1 MNKNSLIVAQNIGY
15 KINENKLFHNIS
27 FDINHGE
34 ALHIKGRNGSGK
46 STLIRIIL
54 GITEPVKGT
63 LENKSTKEICYL
75 GHKNALKTYLTLDDN
90 IHLMQLGN
98 SEMLKS
104 YLDKLEL
111 NKYRDVT
118 VSNLS
123 FGQQKKLALLRVF
136 LNNSDLIIL
145 DEPFVGL
152 DDGALTVLTSF
163 LNNELDKNKSLVF
176 TSHIPCNINSKIL
189 EIPKKNKHV

>member
-27 FDINHGE
+27 FDINRGE

-63 LENKSTKEICYL
+63 IENKSTKEICYL

-90 IHLMQLGN
+90 INLMQLTN
-98 SEMLKS
+98 CDMLKS

-152 DDGALTVLTSF
+152 DDGAHTVLTSF

-189 EIPKKNKHV
+189 EIPK

>member
-27 FDINHGE
+27 FDIKHGE

-90 IHLMQLGN
+90 INLMQLAN
-98 SEMLKS
+98 CDMLKS

-152 DDGALTVLTSF
+152 DDGAHTVLTSF
-163 LNNELDKNKSLVF
+163 LNSELDKNKSLVF

-189 EIPKKNKHV
+189 EIPK

>member
-27 FDINHGE
+27 FDIKHGE

-54 GITEPVKGT
+54 GITEPIKGT
-63 LENKSTKEICYL
+63 IENKSTKEICYL

-90 IHLMQLGN
+90 INLMQLTN
-98 SEMLKS
+98 CDMLKS

-152 DDGALTVLTSF
+152 DDGAHTVLTSF

-189 EIPKKNKHV
+189 EIPK

>member
-27 FDINHGE
+27 FDIKHGE

-90 IHLMQLGN
+90 INLMQLTN
-98 SEMLKS
+98 CDMLKS

-152 DDGALTVLTSF
+152 DDGAHTALTSF

-176 TSHIPCNINSKIL
+176 TSHIPCNINSKVL
-189 EIPKKNKHV
+189 EIPK

>member
-1 MNKNSLIVAQNIGY
+1 MNKNPLIVAQNIGY

-27 FDINHGE
+27 FDIKHGE

-90 IHLMQLGN
+90 INLMQLTN
-98 SEMLKS
+98 CDMLKS

-152 DDGALTVLTSF
+152 DDDALSILTSF
-163 LNNELDKNKSLVF
+163 LNNELNKNKSLVF

-189 EIPKKNKHV
+189 EMPK

>member
-1 MNKNSLIVAQNIGY
+1 MCIRDSPLIVAQNIGY

-27 FDINHGE
+27 FDIKHGE

-90 IHLMQLGN
+90 INLMQLTN
-98 SEMLKS
+98 CDMLKS

-152 DDGALTVLTSF
+152 DDGAHTVLTSF

-189 EIPKKNKHV
+189 EIPK

>member
-34 ALHIKGRNGSGK
+34 ALQIKGRNGSGK

-90 IHLMQLGN
+90 INLMQLTN
-98 SEMLKS
+98 CDMLKS

-152 DDGALTVLTSF
+152 DDGAHIVLSSF

-189 EIPKKNKHV
+189 EIPK

>member
-1 MNKNSLIVAQNIGY
+1 MNKNSLIVAENIGY

-90 IHLMQLGN
+90 INLMQLTN
-98 SEMLKS
+98 CDMLKS

-152 DDGALTVLTSF
+152 DDGAHTVLTAF
-163 LNNELDKNKSLVF
+163 LNNELNENKSLVF
-176 TSHIPCNINSKIL
+176 TSHISCNINSKIL
-189 EIPKKNKHV
+189 EIPK

>member
-1 MNKNSLIVAQNIGY
+1 MNENSLIVAQNISY

-27 FDINHGE
+27 FDIKHGE

-90 IHLMQLGN
+90 INLMQLGN

-152 DDGALTVLTSF
+152 DDGALSLLTSF
-163 LNNELDKNKSLVF
+163 LNNELNKNKSLVF
-176 TSHIPCNINSKIL
+176 TSHIPCNINSNVL
-189 EIPKKNKHV
+189 EIPK

>member
-27 FDINHGE
+27 FDIKHGE

-90 IHLMQLGN
+90 INLMQLTN
-98 SEMLKS
+98 CDMLKS

-152 DDGALTVLTSF
+152 DDGAHTVLTSF

-176 TSHIPCNINSKIL
+176 TSHIPCNVNSKIL
-189 EIPKKNKHV
+189 EIPK

>member
-15 KINENKLFHNIS
+15 KINENKLVNNIS
-27 FDINHGE
+27 FDIKHGE

-90 IHLMQLGN
+90 INLMQLTN
-98 SEMLKS
+98 CDMLKS

-152 DDGALTVLTSF
+152 DDGAHTVLTSF

-189 EIPKKNKHV
+189 EIPK

>member
-15 KINENKLFHNIS
+15 KINENNLFHNIS
-27 FDINHGE
+27 FDIKHGE

-63 LENKSTKEICYL
+63 FENKSTKEICYL

-90 IHLMQLGN
+90 INLMQLAN
-98 SEMLKS
+98 CDMLKS

-152 DDGALTVLTSF
+152 DDGAHTALTSF

-189 EIPKKNKHV
+189 EIPK

>member
-1 MNKNSLIVAQNIGY
+1 MNKNPVIVAQNIGY

-27 FDINHGE
+27 FDIKHGE

-63 LENKSTKEICYL
+63 LDNKSTKEICYL

-90 IHLMQLGN
+90 INLMQLTN
-98 SEMLKS
+98 CDMLKS

-152 DDGALTVLTSF
+152 DDGAHTVLTSF

-189 EIPKKNKHV
+189 EIPK

>member
-15 KINENKLFHNIS
+15 KINENKLFHNMS

-90 IHLMQLGN
+90 INLMQLGN

-152 DDGALTVLTSF
+152 DDGALSLLTSF
-163 LNNELDKNKSLVF
+163 LNNELNKNKSLVF

-189 EIPKKNKHV
+189 EMPK

>member
-1 MNKNSLIVAQNIGY
+1 MNESSLIIAQNIGY

-27 FDINHGE
+27 FDIKHGE

-90 IHLMQLGN
+90 INLMQLTN
-98 SEMLKS
+98 CDMLKS

-152 DDGALTVLTSF
+152 DDGAHTVLTSF

-189 EIPKKNKHV
+189 EIPK

>member
-27 FDINHGE
+27 FDIKHGE

-90 IHLMQLGN
+90 INLMQLTN
-98 SEMLKS
+98 CDMLKS

-152 DDGALTVLTSF
+152 DDGAHTALTSF

-189 EIPKKNKHV
+189 EIPK